1 MEASEAEEPVA
12 PTDFFG
18 DEEEEAVPS
27 SFDLALEKSL
37 PIFFGIFAAVL
48 FCCGGGGGG
57 DCGDQIIVKGDL
69 DR

>member
-48 FCCGGGGGG
+48 FCC
-57 DCGDQIIVKGDL
+57 CSVVVVVVVVEIVVIK
-69 DR
+69 

>member
-48 FCCGGGGGG
+48 FCC
-57 DCGDQIIVKGDL
+57 C
-69 DR
+69 